1 MRMAMAV
8 TMAMTITMVMTM
20 SPLEAVARG
29 RVLLAPEAVAR
40 EVAGEAVTMSP
51 LEAVARAVAR
61 EVSDAAESDLRLHA
75 MDVHAF
81 TASRPACVHA
91 AFSFSF
97 RARPSFLSARFFV
110 NS

>member
-20 SPLEAVARG
+20 SPLEAVAR
-29 RVLLAPEAVAR
+29 

-51 LEAVARAVAR
+51 LEAVARAVTR
-61 EVSDAAESDLRLHA
+61 EVSDAAESDLRRHA

>member
-1 MRMAMAV
+1 MLGPNWLRRTTDADEHEDEEEEEEEERTMRMAMAV

-61 EVSDAAESDLRLHA
+61 EVSD
-75 MDVHAF
+75 
-81 TASRPACVHA
+81 TPSRRDIRRGC
-91 AFSFSF
+91 
-97 RARPSFLSARFFV
+97 
-110 NS
+110 